1 MPESTLKKLRLSG
14 LLAVFLVLTGP
25 IRAQVVISEFMAEN
39 SDTLEDEDGDSSDWI
54 ELHNESSG
62 TVNLLGWSLT
72 DDASGSSVWGF
83 PSVNLPAD
91 AYLVVFASNKDR
103 VGAELHTD
111 FKLSSNGEYLALYPL
126 GGGSPTT
133 EFSPSFPEQREDL
146 SYGETTLGVVG
157 FLDEPTPGE
166 ENTSDL
172 RAARDVD
179 FDISRGFF
187 DSPVTVTLT
196 CEESGAEIRYTTD
209 GSEPGVGVGQIYSAP
224 LTFNGTTCVRAV
236 GLQLGMAPSRVSTR
250 TYLFTADVLSQDQAG
265 AIAGG
270 FPAEWTVFDGTPW
283 TTYDSGT
290 HPGAWYGYDTSVMA
304 LHTDEE
310 LREAL
315 LSIPS
320 VSLVMSMDDWFGYNP
335 PAGPFGIYPNI
346 AYEGAEWERAVSM
359 EWIEPESDDGFQINC
374 EVAMQGG
381 SGSSITY
388 ASQGSMAIKFKKA
401 FGPTELEYQLFE
413 DLKVDEFDT
422 LILDSG
428 NQNSIHANAGLSTK
442 RHAQCMR
449 DQFMM
454 DLQDSIGQPAAAG
467 RHAHVFING
476 LYWGLYNLHER
487 PDEDWAANHAEG
499 SPEEYDWV
507 KEGHMFAGNNHDFD
521 HPTSPG
527 SWKTAIEIAA
537 NGLDVGDMWLGTP
550 SYEALQEKID
560 LENYIDYMLINFYGG
575 HLDWPGQ
582 NWMATSHTRN
592 SDDFADVNP
601 LGRFRFH
608 SWDAETTLNWVGVTA
623 VNDGWYDRTYVGTG
637 TNEDSSA
644 YLYGKLRN
652 HPEFRVLFA
661 DRAQRMLAPGGGL
674 YVAPGAEVA
683 GTTYVLGQ
691 NAPADLYYA
700 RSSQIETAVRLTFAR
715 WGNYFHAPGSVSAAD
730 WNVERARILE
740 DFFPVRSD
748 VLVQQLRAAT
758 PSLYPTIDAP
768 VFSQHGGHMDAEFGL
783 IISNASGAVYYT
795 IDGSDPRLEGGFIS
809 PSALLYS
816 GPILLPEAYVQVR
829 ARALFGAE
837 WSAEI
842 QASFSRVRIS
852 EIMARNES
860 GLTDEQGELEDWVE
874 LSNES
879 LQSVDLSGWFLSD
892 DPLNPREW
900 EIPSGT
906 VLAPGALLLVW
917 ADNDVT
923 DGPLH
928 ASFQLSSAGESLSL
942 SAPLGDSEVLV
953 DSISFGL
960 QLIDQSQGRMP
971 TSGDTFVRI
980 MDPSPSGRNEP
991 SPGEAVRFAALAAP
1005 EVGPSLTA
1013 NSLPFAGQIVPLFVQ
1028 GLSSGAAGV
1037 LKVGSSLTADV
1048 DLVSDRIG
1056 GVEQLFQSSLLGSV
1070 NLSALL
1076 PRRSSRLQP
1085 GGAIP
1090 VGSVFYLQAVSR
1102 SELTNGVAVCVQ
1114 N

>member
-1 MPESTLKKLRLSG
+1 MPKSTIKKLRLSS

-25 IRAQVVISEFMAEN
+25 VRAQVVISEFMAEN

-72 DDASGSSVWGF
+72 DDASGSSGWGF
-83 PSVNLPAD
+83 PSVSLPAG

-111 FKLSSNGEYLALYPL
+111 FKLSNNGEYLALFPL
-126 GGGSPTT
+126 VGASPTT

-146 SYGETTLGVVG
+146 SYGETSSGVIG

-179 FDISRGFF
+179 FDVPRGFF

-224 LTFNGTTCVRAV
+224 LTFTGTTFVRAV
-236 GLQLGMAPSRVSTR
+236 ALQAGMEPSRVSTR
-250 TYLFTADVLSQDQAG
+250 TYLFTADVLNQDQAS

-290 HPGAWYGYDTSVMA
+290 HPGAWYGYDSSVMG

-320 VSLVMSMDDWFGYNP
+320 ISLVMSMDDWFGYNP

-359 EWIEPESDDGFQINC
+359 EWIKPESGDGFQINC

-381 SGSSITY
+381 SGTSITY
-388 ASQGSMAIKFKKA
+388 ASQGSMAVKFKKA
-401 FGPTELEYQLFE
+401 FGPTELKYQLFE

-422 LILDSG
+422 LLLDSG
-428 NQNSIHANAGLSTK
+428 NQNSIHSNSSLSTK

-454 DLQDSIGQPAAAG
+454 DLQAEIGQPAPAG

-487 PDEDWAANHAEG
+487 PDEDWAANHEAGG
-499 SPEEYDWV
+499 SEEYDWV
-507 KEGHMFAGNNHDFD
+507 KEGDVLAGNSNNFN

-527 SWKTAIEIAA
+527 SWRTALEIAA
-537 NGLDVGDMWLGTP
+537 NGLNLGDQWQGIP
-550 SYEALQEKID
+550 SYEALQEHVD

-575 HLDWPGQ
+575 HLDWPSQ
-582 NWMATSHTRN
+582 NWMATSHARN
-592 SDDFADVNP
+592 SEDFTDVNP
-601 LGRFRFH
+601 EGSFRFH
-608 SWDAETTLNWVGVTA
+608 TWDAETTLNWVGVTA
-623 VNDGWYDRTYVGTG
+623 VNDGWYDRTYVGSG
-637 TNEDSSA
+637 GNQGSVA
-644 YLYGKLRN
+644 YLYGRLRD
-652 HPEFRVLFA
+652 HPDFRVLFA
-661 DRAQRMLAPGGGL
+661 DRAQRMLAPDGGL
-674 YVAPGAEVA
+674 YVAPGADVA
-683 GTTYVLGQ
+683 GTAYAPGQ

-730 WNVERARILE
+730 WHVERARILE

-768 VFSQHGGHMDAEFGL
+768 VFSQHGGLMDADFTLG
-783 IISNASGAVYYT
+783 ISATSGAVYYT
-795 IDGSDPRLEGGFIS
+795 TDGSDPRLAGGALS
-809 PSALLYS
+809 PSAQLYS
-816 GPILLPEAYVQVR
+816 GALSLPAALVTVN
-829 ARALFGAE
+829 ARAILGAE
-837 WSAEI
+837 WSALSR
-842 QASFSRVRIS
+842 ASFSRVRLS
-852 EIMARNES
+852 ELMAKNET
-860 GLTDEQGELEDWVE
+860 GAADELGEVEDWIE
-874 LSNES
+874 LVNGSS
-879 LQSVDLSGWFLSD
+879 QSVNVSGWFLSD
-892 DPLNPREW
+892 DPLDPTAW
-900 EIPSGT
+900 EFPAGT
-906 VLAPGALLLVW
+906 VIAPGDELLIW
-917 ADNDVT
+917 ADNDGS
-923 DGPLH
+923 DGPYH
-928 ASFQLSSAGESLSL
+928 ASFQLSAAGESVGLYAPIGDAVELIDSVSFGAQLADQSLGRMPSQGDAFFRIFDPSPNAQNSPSAGE
-942 SAPLGDSEVLV
+942 A
-953 DSISFGL
+953 I
-960 QLIDQSQGRMP
+960 
-971 TSGDTFVRI
+971 
-980 MDPSPSGRNEP
+980 
-991 SPGEAVRFAALAAP
+991 RFASVDA
-1005 EVGPSLTA
+1005 SLTDPMITVT
-1013 NSLPFAGQIVPLFVQ
+1013 NLPFTGQVVPLFIQ
-1028 GLSSGAAGV
+1028 GFASNATGL
-1037 LKVGSSLTADV
+1037 LKVGCA
-1048 DLVSDRIG
+1048 VSAGAELIDERLS
-1056 GVEQLFQSSLLGSV
+1056 GVEQPFQAGLLGSV
-1070 NLSALL
+1070 NMNVTL

-1085 GGAIP
+1085 S
-1090 VGSVFYLQAVSR
+1090 SVVLPTSIFYLQAVGR
-1102 SELTNGVAVCVQ
+1102 SGATHGVAVGIQ